1 MKKKLTF
8 IILCCLPLLAWAQ
21 NINFADPSVEA
32 LCVGNWDTNGD
43 GKLSKAEAAAVTDLG
58 EVFREN
64 KEITSFDELQYFTG
78 LTSIGEHTFADCSN
92 LSSIKIPIN
101 VTSLCAYAFEEC
113 RKLTT
118 VTIPK
123 SVNSLHIPFYGCHG
137 LKSIIVEWTSP
148 AGVNIVDG
156 AGIVASVF
164 PITLFVPIG
173 SKNAYEAAE
182 FWKDFASIEE
192 PKNITFADDKV
203 KAICVQNWDTN
214 NDGEL
219 SNAEAAAVT
228 DLGKVFQYNEEIT
241 SFDEL
246 QHFTGLTKLTGAIVE
261 WAGQFSGCTNLKS
274 IIIPK
279 SVAQLSFLDFDS
291 AIEHIKVDP
300 DNQFFDSRDD
310 CDAIIE
316 RESNALVV
324 GCISTII
331 PETVTEIKDF
341 AFSGKLWGRS
351 TIVIPSS
358 VKSIGEDAFSYCG
371 SLETVKLPSSI
382 TSISDY
388 AFSCCGNLRQ
398 VFIPSSVASIG
409 YGVFNDCQSLTSVTL
424 QWNEPISIPES
435 PFLPTK
441 PSLENATLYVP
452 AGTKD
457 AYQNAEVWKDFGE
470 IVELG
475 NDMADIG
482 ENVYYLKNVETGKYL
497 SNGNAWGMHAVL
509 ADREEALPVRI
520 HKREG
525 NYMLYCPERSQ
536 FLQYIFRADE
546 TNVFVDYNGQDDA
559 SPYWT
564 FITQGKDIYYIQTE
578 PGHPVYGQEA
588 MPGTCLGNNPDDG
601 TDVNGNVGM
610 GEHRNNVLW
619 QLELARKTGEQ
630 HNRLEELANRL
641 EPLGVDVE
649 WAREILKW
657 DEADYFD
664 AMREITR
671 LEKELG
677 RIDQLKGELRN
688 MIASASKIG
697 VDTDGAS
704 SVADNDA
711 TIEEIRQ
718 AISDLRSAFI
728 AKLGEGIDENLLP
741 FDVTGVIVN
750 PSFTYD
756 NAEGWEGDEPGF
768 QPEHYCH
775 DAEFYGRSFDFH
787 QTISGLPNGEY
798 RLEVKRFRRDVDDE
812 HVHYYANDALCN
824 VSDVYE
830 EAQDRLLSY
839 DVTDNSYSDFL
850 EYEVDGTI
858 KYVPNSMTGARVAFD
873 AGLYGSWLPFEVTDG
888 TATIGIK
895 VDTEEGERWVCFD
908 DFRLTYCG
916 DEPAHLFA
924 ESDISTMDDA
934 IYVEPFT
941 AHIGMDVDI
950 EVKLKNAQTASSYSF
965 NLVLPEGI
973 TIADDGNGGF
983 KGAITLSPRNGK
995 HTVLTNKI
1003 ADNIYRIGV
1012 TSTSGKSL
1020 TGSDGTVLT
1029 IKAHV
1034 QDDMPG
1040 GDLYR
1045 IIVRSPQIVYS
1056 NDTKPE
1062 VQKTITRVNVID
1074 YDKGDANG
1082 DGDVD
1087 LADVQVVIKHCVG
1100 KPVAKFIEWKAD
1112 VDEDGMIDLAD
1123 AIRILNYHMGK
1134 IPALSREAEEASS
1147 RALRESA
1154 RNGLTVADFGLSPK
1168 GGNIN
1173 VSLALDAANVYTG
1186 YQFKVE
1192 TPEGLSYVVDSDDDV
1207 ECELGEGYADH
1218 EAVAHWNEEDKL
1230 LNVVVA
1236 SMSLS
1241 PFNGQSLSLQ
1251 IPLAA
1256 TTLPLGSSAD
1266 FKITGVTLIKQGGE
1280 KVRLGDAVFKVTIGK
1295 KGDVNGDGYL
1305 TAADVTALVN
1315 YILGRGTLVNEA
1327 AAYVNDDEK
1336 IDIAD
1341 VTALIGIVTE
1351 P

>member
-1 MKKKLTF
+1 MRNTNKILDMKKN
-8 IILCCLPLLAWAQ
+8 LLFLLLVMANVVTVWAQ
-21 NINFADPSVEA
+21 NISFIDSKVKA
-32 LCVGNWDTNGD
+32 LCVKNWDTNKD
-43 GKLSKAEAAAVTDLG
+43 GNLSMVEAAAVTDLG
-58 EVFREN
+58 DVFKGN
-64 KEITSFDELQYFTG
+64 SEIILFDELKYFTG
-78 LTSIGEHTFADCSN
+78 ITNLGSAFDDCTELLSITIPESVEELEPVGDLASLVSLKVDENNRKYDSRNDCNAVIETETNKLVMGCKTTVIPDGITVIGRNAFGGRWGLENIYFPSTIRTIEETAFSYN
-92 LSSIKIPIN
+92 ISMKSIKLPSGLETIEGGGFG
-101 VTSLCAYAFEEC
+101 AFC
-113 RKLTT
+113 
-118 VTIPK
+118 
-123 SVNSLHIPFYGCHG
+123 NCG
-137 LKSIIVEWTSP
+137 L
-148 AGVNIVDG
+148 
-156 AGIVASVF
+156 
-164 PITLFVPIG
+164 
-173 SKNAYEAAE
+173 
-182 FWKDFASIEE
+182 
-192 PKNITFADDKV
+192 
-203 KAICVQNWDTN
+203 
-214 NDGEL
+214 
-219 SNAEAAAVT
+219 
-228 DLGKVFQYNEEIT
+228 
-241 SFDEL
+241 
-246 QHFTGLTKLTGAIVE
+246 
-261 WAGQFSGCTNLKS
+261 QF
-274 IIIPK
+274 
-279 SVAQLSFLDFDS
+279 
-291 AIEHIKVDP
+291 
-300 DNQFFDSRDD
+300 
-310 CDAIIE
+310 
-316 RESNALVV
+316 
-324 GCISTII
+324 IS
-331 PETVTEIKDF
+331 
-341 AFSGKLWGRS
+341 
-351 TIVIPSS
+351 IPSS
-358 VKSIGEDAFSYCG
+358 VTAIGERVFSGCG
-371 SLETVKLPSSI
+371 DLKSVKVEWTNPLGIPDNTFDETPV
-382 TSISDY
+382 
-388 AFSCCGNLRQ
+388 G
-398 VFIPSSVASIG
+398 
-409 YGVFNDCQSLTSVTL
+409 
-424 QWNEPISIPES
+424 
-435 PFLPTK
+435 
-441 PSLENATLYVP
+441 NATLYVP

-457 AYQNAEVWKDFGE
+457 AYQNADVWKDFGE

-525 NYMLYCPERSQ
+525 KYMLYCPERSQ
-536 FLQYIFRADE
+536 FLQYIFRDDE
-546 TNVFVDYNGQDDA
+546 TNVFVDYNGQDYA

-641 EPLGVDVE
+641 EPLGVDVD

-677 RIDQLKGELRN
+677 RIDQLKDELRN

-697 VDTDGAS
+697 VDTDDAS
-704 SVADNDA
+704 SVADNDGS

-741 FDVTGVIVN
+741 LDVTGVIVN

-756 NAEGWEGDEPGF
+756 NAEGWEGDKPQF
-768 QPEHYCH
+768 QPEHYCNN
-775 DAEFYGRSFDFH
+775 AEFYGRSFDFH

-873 AGLYGSWLPFEVTDG
+873 AGLYGSWMTFKVTDG

-916 DEPAHLFA
+916 DEPANLFA
-924 ESDISTMDDA
+924 ESDISSMDDA
-934 IYVEPFT
+934 IYVERGIT

-983 KGAITLSPRNGK
+983 KDAITLSPRNGK
-995 HTVLTNKI
+995 HTVSTNKI

-1012 TSTSGKSL
+1012 TSLSGKSL
-1020 TGSDGTVLT
+1020 TGNDGTVLT

-1087 LADVQVVIKHCVG
+1087 LADVQVVIKHYVG

-1123 AIRILNYHMGK
+1123 AILILNYHMDK
-1134 IPALSREAEEASS
+1134 IPALSREMEESLS
-1147 RALRESA
+1147 RAMRASA

-1173 VSLALDAANVYTG
+1173 VNLTLDAADVYTG

-1218 EAVAHWNEEDKL
+1218 EAVAHWNEEDKM

-1256 TTLPLGSSAD
+1256 TMLPIGSSAD

-1295 KGDVNGDGYL
+1295 KGDVNGDGDVDGD
-1305 TAADVTALVN
+1305 DVTALAD
-1315 YILGRGTLVNEA
+1315 YIIGVGTLANEA
-1327 AAYVNDDEK
+1327 AADVNGDTK
-1336 IDIAD
+1336 VDIQD